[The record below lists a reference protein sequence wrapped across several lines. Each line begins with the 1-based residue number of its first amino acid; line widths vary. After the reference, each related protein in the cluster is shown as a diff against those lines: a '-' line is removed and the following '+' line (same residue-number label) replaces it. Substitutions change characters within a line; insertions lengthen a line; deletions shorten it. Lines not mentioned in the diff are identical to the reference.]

1 MVTGPRAKNATA
13 NNEHENT
20 SSMVWKGIHDQDL
33 LTDVGGVVSAG
44 DGEVDDVLVGGGEQG
59 DDEQAKH
66 QQHPSQAGAWLV
78 PHATSSSGDNVA
90 HVALTGKQFRRQCC
104 LCCPY

>member
-1 MVTGPRAKNATA
+1 MGSRAKNATA
-13 NNEHENT
+13 NNEHGNT
-20 SSMVWKGIHDQDL
+20 SSMDL

-66 QQHPSQAGAWLV
+66 Q
-78 PHATSSSGDNVA
+78 
-90 HVALTGKQFRRQCC
+90 
-104 LCCPY
+104 

>member
-1 MVTGPRAKNATA
+1 MGTGPRAKNATT
-13 NNEHENT
+13 NNEHGNT
-20 SSMVWKGIHDQDL
+20 SSIDL

-66 QQHPSQAGAWLV
+66 QQQPSQAGAWLV
-78 PHATSSSGDNVA
+78 AHAS
-90 HVALTGKQFRRQCC
+90 KQLRRQ
-104 LCCPY
+104 

>member
-1 MVTGPRAKNATA
+1 MGPRAKNATA
-13 NNEHENT
+13 NNEHGNT
-20 SSMVWKGIHDQDL
+20 SSMDL

-78 PHATSSSGDNVA
+78 AHAD
-90 HVALTGKQFRRQCC
+90 KQLRRQCC
-104 LCCPY
+104 PCCPYWQAVQEAIHIILTLACMTK

>member
-1 MVTGPRAKNATA
+1 MSYQCLNGSDHHYCDLKIGEIVRPRAKNAIA
-13 NNEHENT
+13 NNEHGNT
-20 SSMVWKGIHDQDL
+20 SSMDL

-44 DGEVDDVLVGGGEQG
+44 DGKVDDVLVGGGEQG

-78 PHATSSSGDNVA
+78 AHAS
-90 HVALTGKQFRRQCC
+90 KQ
-104 LCCPY
+104 